1 MKYLFRFLVI
11 SFLVFG
17 YSFLCVSMSDVSR
30 KNVKAYS
37 VNKDNLK
44 TSNNYEELSES
55 TLDDDIL
62 GKVNIP
68 KIGISNNLYKLNS
81 PLNTVEKN
89 IEVLKSSNMPDVKG
103 GNFILASHNGLS
115 TIAYF
120 HNLNKLEVGDDVY
133 ISYNGVDY
141 RYYIDHIYDVM
152 KTGKVEIKRDKSKST
167 ITMITCKGED
177 KQLVVI
183 GYLK

>member
-44 TSNNYEELSES
+44 TSNNYEDLSKN
-55 TLDDDIL
+55 TLDNEIL
-62 GKVNIP
+62 GKVDIP
-68 KIGISNNLYKLNS
+68 KIGISNNLYKLDS
-81 PLNTVEKN
+81 SLNTVEKN
-89 IEVLKSSNMPDVKG
+89 IEVLKNSDMPDVKG

-115 TIAYF
+115 PIAYF
-120 HNLNKLEVGDDVY
+120 HNLNELVVGDDVY
-133 ISYNGVDY
+133 VSYNGANY
-141 RYYIDHIYDVM
+141 RYYVDHIYDVM

-167 ITMITCKGED
+167 ITMITCKGDD